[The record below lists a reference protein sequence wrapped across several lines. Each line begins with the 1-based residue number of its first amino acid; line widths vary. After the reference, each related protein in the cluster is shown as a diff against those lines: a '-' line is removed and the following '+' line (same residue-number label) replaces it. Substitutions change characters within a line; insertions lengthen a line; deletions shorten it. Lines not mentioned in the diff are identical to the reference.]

1 MRKRGEPLASSQ
13 IVQARTYRRVSP
25 LWTKSDKKIQ
35 ELVTRSFPKMQTD
48 PVQRAAAAR
57 WVSVIHLYFRMGYTR
72 SQIAHEL
79 GSTYTKIKG
88 IIRSITR
95 VSNGLRADGY
105 GKLKGFRGRPKNAAP
120 KSSQ

>member
-13 IVQARTYRRVSP
+13 IVQARTYRRASP
-25 LWTKSDKKIQ
+25 IWTKSDKKIQ
-35 ELVTRSFPKMQTD
+35 ELITRSFPKVQSSPT
-48 PVQRAAAAR
+48 QRAAAAK

-95 VSNGLRADGY
+95 VSKGLRADGY
-105 GKLKGFRGRPKNAAP
+105 GKLKGSRGRPKNTAP
-120 KSSQ
+120 HSSQ